1 MVNKYDALNR
11 YLSNGS
17 QKDALQDYTVPNGGI
32 DVYNVLDTKKEPN
45 PEGYTSFLEFWMN
58 RTGEEVDV
66 CASDAAHVCKSGKRA
81 ETDEIVGAHVRI
93 DGISCPS
100 DWAWIVPLCK
110 KCNND
115 DNILPIKIPQGVRLV
130 AIHMSKAHKDASQ
143 LTEEEREL
151 VLEKLRIERYASL
164 CRRFT

>member
-1 MVNKYDALNR
+1 MANKYDALNR

-17 QKDALQDYTVPNGGI
+17 QKDALQDYIVPYGGV
-32 DVYNVLDTKKEPN
+32 DVYNVMDTKNEPK
-45 PEGYTSFLEFWMN
+45 PERCATFLDYWKN
-58 RTGEEVDV
+58 RSGEEVDV
-66 CASDAAHVCKSGKRA
+66 CTSDSSHVCKSGKWA

-93 DGISCPS
+93 DGIFCPS

-115 DNILPIKIPQGVRLV
+115 DNIRPIRIPQGVRLV

-143 LTEEEREL
+143 LTEEEKAI
-151 VLEKLRIERYASL
+151 VLERLVIENLANL
-164 CRRFT
+164 CKRFQ

>member
-1 MVNKYDALNR
+1 MANKYDALNR

-17 QKDALQDYTVPNGGI
+17 QKDALQDYTVPHGGV
-32 DVYNVLDTKKEPN
+32 DVYNVLATKKEPK
-45 PEGYTSFLEFWMN
+45 PEGYTSFLEFWMD
-58 RTGEEVDV
+58 RTGEEVDD
-66 CASDAAHVCKSGKRA
+66 CSSTANHICKSGKRA

-93 DGISCPS
+93 VGISCPS

-115 DNILPIKIPQGVRLV
+115 DNIRPIRIPQGARLV

-143 LTEEEREL
+143 LTEEEKAI
-151 VLEKLRIERYASL
+151 VLERLMIENLANL
-164 CRRFT
+164 CKRFH